1 MYAYRDLQWVGTT
14 LRLRRT
20 RRLLATIV
28 PDADNPFLWR
38 VRLPR
43 AGLSDDAVNLA
54 RAREAAVSLALANLN
69 RDVARAA

>member
-1 MYAYRDLQWVGTT
+1 MYERHDLKWQGNQ
-14 LRLRRT
+14 LRLRSG
-20 RRLLATIV
+20 RLLATIV

-54 RAREAAVSLALANLN
+54 RARDAAVSLALANVN